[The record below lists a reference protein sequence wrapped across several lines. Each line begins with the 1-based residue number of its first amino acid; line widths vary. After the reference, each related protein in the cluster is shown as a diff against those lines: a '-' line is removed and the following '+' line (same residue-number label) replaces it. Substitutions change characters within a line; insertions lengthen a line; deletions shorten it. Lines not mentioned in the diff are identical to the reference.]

1 MSRPIALLRSRA
13 LAGALAIAATAPLV
27 APLVAQDRP
36 ASRTVSASTRPTIAE
51 AQRFV
56 RDAER
61 RLDDLTIRQ
70 QRAQWVQSTFIT
82 DDTELLAAQ
91 ANEALVA
98 TMTDLGV
105 QARRFAKLALPDTTA
120 RKIKLLQLGLDLP
133 APSDPKKREELTR
146 LVASMEGAYGRG
158 SYCPAGR
165 TGDDCLDLGE
175 LSRVLATSRNPD
187 SLKMAWT
194 GWHTIS
200 RAYRGDYARYVQL
213 ANEGAREMGF
223 ADAGAMWRAKYDM
236 PADAFA
242 AEEER
247 LWQQVKPLYLSL
259 HAYVRAKL
267 VEKYGASVVP
277 PNGPIPA
284 HLLGN
289 MWSQD
294 WSNIYPLLA
303 PPSGDAGYRLDD
315 TLVARKVDARQM
327 VRWGEG
333 FYTSLGFDSLPASFW
348 TRSQFTKPRDRDV
361 VCHASAW
368 DIDAQQDVRIKMCI
382 EPTEEDFKTIHHEL
396 GHNFYQM
403 AYRDKPFMFQNG
415 ANDGFHEAIGD
426 AIALSITPDYLK
438 QLGFIQR
445 VPDASSDVGLLL
457 NQALAKVA
465 FLPFGY
471 LVDRWRWEVFSG
483 AIPASGYNAGWWRLR
498 TQYQGIAAPDARTE
512 QDFDAGAK
520 YHVAANVPYA
530 RYFLAAVLQFQFYRA
545 MCREAGY
552 TGPLHRCSV
561 YGNAAAGKKL
571 ATMLKM
577 GASRPWPE
585 ALEAMTGEK
594 RMDATAMLEYF
605 APLKTW
611 LDQQNRGKPVGW

>member
-1 MSRPIALLRSRA
+1 MSRLVGFAALAL
-13 LAGALAIAATAPLV
+13 LAGAPLS
-27 APLVAQDRP
+27 AQDRP
-36 ASRTVSASTRPTIAE
+36 ASTPVPANPRPTVGE

-82 DDTELLAAQ
+82 DDTELMAAQ

-98 TMTDLGV
+98 AMTELGV
-105 QARRFAKLALPDTTA
+105 RARRFAGLKLPDSTA
-120 RKIKLLQLGLDLP
+120 RKLKLLQLGLDLP
-133 APSDPKKREELTR
+133 APSDPRKLEELTR

-158 SYCPAGR
+158 SYCPAGA
-165 TGDDCLDLGE
+165 TGESCLDLGE

-187 SLKMAWT
+187 SLRMAWT
-194 GWHTIS
+194 GWHDNS

-213 ANEGAREMGF
+213 ANEGAREAGF

-247 LWQQVKPLYLSL
+247 LWQQVRPLYLSL

-294 WSNIYPLLA
+294 WSNIYPMLA
-303 PPSGDAGYRLDD
+303 PPAGDPGYRLDD
-315 TLVARKVDARQM
+315 TLVARKADARQM
-327 VRWGEG
+327 VKWGEG
-333 FYTSLGFDSLPASFW
+333 FYRSLGFDTLPATFW
-348 TRSQFTKPRDRDV
+348 ARSQFTKPRDRDV

-368 DIDAQQDVRIKMCI
+368 DLDAKMDVRIKMCI
-382 EPTEEDFKTIHHEL
+382 EPTDEDFKTIHHEL
-396 GHNFYQM
+396 GHNYYQM
-403 AYRDKPFMFQNG
+403 AYRTQPYMFQNG

-457 NQALAKVA
+457 NQALSKVA

-483 AIPASGYNAGWWRLR
+483 KIPANQYNAGWWRLR
-498 TQYQGIAAPDARTE
+498 TQYQGIAPPEPRTE

-552 TGPLHRCSV
+552 SGPLHRCSV
-561 YGNAAAGKKL
+561 YGNKAAGEKL
-571 ATMLKM
+571 AAMLRM

-585 ALEAMTGEK
+585 ALKAMTGEE

-611 LDQQNRGKPVGW
+611 LDEQNRGRAVGW

>member
-1 MSRPIALLRSRA
+1 MSRSFVHAITSAALVAGVLVLPAR
-13 LAGALAIAATAPLV
+13 AGAQDAAVRRPVPL
-27 APLVAQDRP
+27 
-36 ASRTVSASTRPTIAE
+36 RPTAGE
-51 AQRFV
+51 AQRFI

-61 RLDDLTIRQ
+61 RLDDLTQRQ
-70 QRAQWVQSTFIT
+70 QRAQWIQSTYIT
-82 DDTELLAAQ
+82 EDTELLAAQ

-98 TMTDLGV
+98 AMTELGI
-105 QARRFAKLALPDTTA
+105 QSRRYNGVRLPDSTA

-133 APSDPKKREELTR
+133 APKDPKKREELTR

-158 SYCPAGR
+158 SYCPAGA
-165 TGDDCLDLGE
+165 TGDACLDLGE
-175 LSRVLATSRNPD
+175 LSRILATSRNPD

-194 GWHTIS
+194 GWHGVS
-200 RAYRGDYARYVQL
+200 RAYKGDYARYVQL
-213 ANEGAREMGF
+213 ANEGAREMGY
-223 ADAGAMWRAKYDM
+223 ADAGALWRSKYDM

-247 LWQQVKPLYLSL
+247 LWQQVKPLYESL

-267 VEKYGASVVP
+267 VAKYGANVVP

-294 WSNIYPLLA
+294 WANIYELLA
-303 PPSGDAGYRLDD
+303 PPAGDPGYRLDD
-315 TLVARKVDARQM
+315 ILKQRGADARQM

-368 DIDAQQDVRIKMCI
+368 DLDGQQDVRIKMCI
-382 EPTEEDFKTIHHEL
+382 EPTEEDFNTIHHEL
-396 GHNFYQM
+396 GHNYYQM
-403 AYRDKPFMFQNG
+403 AYRKQPFAFQNG

-426 AIALSITPDYLK
+426 AVALSITPEYLK
-438 QLGFIQR
+438 QLGFIQQ
-445 VPDASSDVGLLL
+445 VPPASSDVGLLL
-457 NQALAKVA
+457 NQALSKVA

-471 LVDRWRWEVFSG
+471 LVDRYRWEVLSG
-483 AIPASGYNAGWWRLR
+483 KIPQDQYNAGWWRLR
-498 TQYQGIAAPDARTE
+498 TQYQGIAAPVARTE

-530 RYFLAAVLQFQFYRA
+530 RYFLAHVLQFQFYRA
-545 MCREAGY
+545 MCREAGF
-552 TGPLHRCSV
+552 TGPLHRCSF
-561 YGNAAAGKKL
+561 YGNKAAGEKL
-571 ATMLKM
+571 QAMLTM

-585 ALEAMTGEK
+585 ALKAMTGET
-594 RMDATAMLEYF
+594 RMDAGAMLEYF

-611 LDQQNRGKPVGW
+611 LDEQNRGKPVGW

>member
-1 MSRPIALLRSRA
+1 VCALAL
-13 LAGALAIAATAPLV
+13 LAGAPLA
-27 APLVAQDRP
+27 AQDRP
-36 ASRTVSASTRPTIAE
+36 ASKPVPANPRPTVGE

-82 DDTELLAAQ
+82 DDTELMAAQ

-98 TMTDLGV
+98 AMTELGV
-105 QARRFAKLALPDTTA
+105 RARRFARLRLPDSTA
-120 RKIKLLQLGLDLP
+120 RKLKLLQLGLDLP
-133 APSDPKKREELTR
+133 APSDPRKLEELTR

-158 SYCPAGR
+158 SYCPAGAS
-165 TGDDCLDLGE
+165 GDACLDLGE

-194 GWHTIS
+194 GWHGTS

-213 ANEGAREMGF
+213 ANEGAREAGF

-247 LWQQVKPLYLSL
+247 LWQQVRPLYLSL

-294 WSNIYPLLA
+294 WSNIYPMLA
-303 PPSGDAGYRLDD
+303 PPAGDPGYRLDD
-315 TLVARKVDARQM
+315 TLVARKADARQM
-327 VRWGEG
+327 VKWGEG
-333 FYTSLGFDSLPASFW
+333 FYRSLGFDTLPATFW
-348 TRSQFTKPRDRDV
+348 ARSQFTKPRDRDV

-368 DIDAQQDVRIKMCI
+368 DLDAKMDVRIKMCI
-382 EPTEEDFKTIHHEL
+382 EPTDEDFKTIHHEL
-396 GHNFYQM
+396 GHNYYQM
-403 AYRDKPFMFQNG
+403 AYRTQPYLFQNG

-457 NQALAKVA
+457 NQALSKVA

-483 AIPASGYNAGWWRLR
+483 KIPANQYNAGWWRLR
-498 TQYQGIAAPDARTE
+498 TQYQGIAPPESRTE

-552 TGPLHRCSV
+552 SGPLHRCSV
-561 YGNAAAGKKL
+561 YGNKAAGEKL
-571 ATMLKM
+571 AAMLQM

-585 ALEAMTGEK
+585 ALKAMTGEE

-611 LDQQNRGKPVGW
+611 LDEQNRGRAVGW